1 MTYLPGSLRAACL
14 TVFFYGLLVYALP
27 AGLFGQPQAISVDYL
42 YPPILQAGS
51 SREVQVIG
59 LNVQD
64 VELLQINHPGI
75 RVELISD
82 PPLPFDDVPQKRFG
96 NFRIHAAEDVPPGI
110 YQSIAIG
117 RYGAANP
124 RPIVITKE
132 QVDLLPTAPTEKTT
146 LQEGVIYLGQTTPLK
161 KNELHVA
168 PETIARSSSP
178 IQFIAATR
186 GIDSPAL
193 LKLGLKISDQRTI
206 ASTRTLGSLPA
217 RISIEEVSAIA
228 HSTENDLKLEIH
240 DELYRGGEAFP
251 FLITLSESPAPTIWS
266 PSVAKPA
273 SAVLASDLPE
283 LPIID
288 ATKTLASNDEM
299 IEVAAGSEIQFP
311 AGKSFVV
318 KVTASVNELLECQ
331 LISNAI
337 GQPTDYRIIAYH
349 TLKDGELDGQFQVL
363 EDSPAFGSKGINMGN
378 LDPHAIIQVPEVSG
392 GTVYL
397 LVQNLQTRVNL
408 LDEPARLRIAA
419 PNPRLRCLAHLGPW
433 SNNPPQTRATGAY
446 LQRSGTFPVHVVATR
461 HGGFSGPITLRF
473 EGLPDGVTAP
483 ETSIQPSQ
491 NEITILLTAS
501 EEAAAW
507 NGPIR
512 LLATGQ
518 HNDISLEQRVAMS
531 TIWQN
536 PTAERGSVQSRLCD
550 ELWLSVKE
558 EIAPITIQPSQ
569 EKTLRVKAGEKIV
582 LPLSVVRRSGGEAKA
597 ILRAQNLPPKVTIAE
612 WEVAPDATS
621 TEREIVT
628 AADTP
633 PGAYSV
639 CFLAEMVWKLPVHPE
654 LLARHVEYRDRLV
667 AKLPAYE
674 SSPEKPALEAALAA
688 ANERLEALTKETA
701 PRDYSTHFYTGA
713 FTLII
718 E

>member
-1 MTYLPGSLRAACL
+1 MAIFKNCMRANCL
-14 TVFFYGLLVYALP
+14 IVLLYALQIYTFP
-27 AGLFGQPQAISVDYL
+27 VRLFGQPQAISVDYL
-42 YPPILQAGS
+42 YPPILQAGT
-51 SREVQVIG
+51 SREVQIIG
-59 LNVQD
+59 LNLQD

-75 RVELISD
+75 RAELISD
-82 PPLPFDDVPQKRFG
+82 PPLPFDDVPQNRFG
-96 NFRIHAAEDVPPGI
+96 NFRIHASEDVPPGI
-110 YQSIAIG
+110 YQAVAIG

-132 QVDLLPTAPTEKTT
+132 QVDLLPTVPTEKAT
-146 LQEGVIYLGQTTPLK
+146 LRRDIIYLGQTIALK
-161 KNELHVA
+161 KNELHVT
-168 PETIARSSSP
+168 PESTPPNSLP
-178 IQFIAATR
+178 IQLIAATR

-193 LKLGLKISDQRTI
+193 LKLGLKISEQRTI
-206 ASTRTLGSLPA
+206 ASTRTLGALPA
-217 RISIEEVSAIA
+217 RILLEGVPTPAY
-228 HSTENDLKLEIH
+228 STENDLKLEIH
-240 DELYRGGEAFP
+240 DELYRGGQAFP
-251 FLITLSESPAPTIWS
+251 FLITLSESPDPAIWS
-266 PSVAKPA
+266 PSVVMPA

-283 LPIID
+283 LPIIN
-288 ATKTLASNDEM
+288 ATKALTSNGEI
-299 IEVAAGSEIQFP
+299 IEVSAGSEIQFP

-318 KVTASVNELLECQ
+318 KVTASVNDLLECQ
-331 LISNAI
+331 LISNSI
-337 GQPTDYRIIAYH
+337 GHPTDYRIIAYH
-349 TLKDGELDGQFQVL
+349 TLKDGELDGMFQVL
-363 EDSPAFGSKGINMGN
+363 EDSPAFGSKGVNTGN
-378 LDPHAIIQVPEVSG
+378 LDPHAIIPVPEVSA

-397 LVQNLQTRVNL
+397 LVQNLQTRVDL
-408 LDEPARLRIAA
+408 QDEPARLRIAP
-419 PNPRLRCLAHLGPW
+419 PNPRLRCLAHIGPW
-433 SNNPPQTRATGAY
+433 SNNPTQTRATGAY

-473 EGLPDGVTAP
+473 EGLPDGVMASDT
-483 ETSIQPSQ
+483 ILHPSQ

-512 LLATGQ
+512 IIATGQ
-518 HNDISLEQRVAMS
+518 HSDISLEQRVAMS

-536 PTAERGSVQSRLCD
+536 PSAERGPVQARLCD

-558 EIAPITIQPSQ
+558 ETAPITIQPSQ
-569 EKTLRVKAGEKIV
+569 EKPLRVKAGEKIV
-582 LPLSVVRRSGGEAKA
+582 LPLSVVRRLGGEAKA

-633 PGAYSV
+633 PGVYSI
-639 CFLAEMVWKLPVHPE
+639 CFLAEMVWKMPLHPE
-654 LLARHVEYRDRLV
+654 LLARHVEYRDRLI

-674 SSPEKPALEAALAA
+674 SSPEKPALEAAVAA

-713 FTLII
+713 FTLIVD
-718 E
+718 